1 MIKMNIESME
11 KKEFI
16 THLLKFETIF
26 LNQGKCY
33 EMIDLIDEYIEKHS
47 IETEQKNDL
56 LLIKA
61 FYLEMGKYYEKALEI
76 YKRLGNYI
84 ACARVFRALGRIKE
98 ALRYEEKEREGKTRY
113 MKHWC
118 I

>member
-1 MIKMNIESME
+1 MINMNIESMGE
-11 KKEFI
+11 EEFI

-26 LNQGKCY
+26 LGQRKCI
-33 EMIDLIDEYIEKHS
+33 EIVRLIDEYIEIDSSERSKMD
-47 IETEQKNDL
+47 NL

-61 FYLEMGKYYEKALEI
+61 FYLEMGRHYKEALEI
-76 YKRLGNYI
+76 YEILQNYI
-84 ACARVFRALGRIKE
+84 ACARVLRALGRIEE
-98 ALRYEEKEREGKTRY
+98 ALSYEEKEREEKARY

>member
-1 MIKMNIESME
+1 MININIESME
-11 KKEFI
+11 KEEFV

-26 LNQGKCY
+26 LGQRKCK
-33 EMIDLIDEYIEKHS
+33 EIVQLIDEYIEVHS
-47 IETEQKNDL
+47 SEKNKMDNL

-61 FYLEMGKYYEKALEI
+61 FYLEMGRHYKEALEI
-76 YKRLGNYI
+76 YEILQNYI
-84 ACARVFRALGRIKE
+84 ACARVLRALERIEE
-98 ALRYEEKEREGKTRY
+98 ALSYEEKERLEKARY